1 MLEHG
6 MGPGYRS
13 GAVLTEAAELD
24 GGESALGNAIIRAVV
39 RGVLEKSATAHLSRR
54 GDRVGKTKQRRY
66 MKLLT
71 G

>member
-1 MLEHG
+1 MHGASCGTVSTARRFPAMLEHG

-39 RGVLEKSATAHLSRR
+39 RGVLEKSATALE
-54 GDRVGKTKQRRY
+54 
-66 MKLLT
+66 
-71 G
+71 